1 MKEDLYKDVAED
13 LISYK
18 LRNVQEQINK
28 ILKRWNES
36 DASIFLENAKN
47 GTYSEAENDAIDL
60 RQLLLEEKRLKKL
73 FNSLWERFFDRIQ
86 ETLICS

>member
-1 MKEDLYKDVAED
+1 MKVYLDKDVAED

-18 LRNVQEQINK
+18 LRNIQAEIIK

-36 DASIFLENAKN
+36 EASGFLEKAKN

-60 RQLLLEEKRLKKL
+60 KQLLLEEKRLNKL
-73 FNSLWERFFDRIQ
+73 FNSI
-86 ETLICS
+86 